1 VPKGCGLGG
10 VWMQA
15 APKVLVIRRSTL
27 DRKSPMNRRTLLLAA
42 AFPALAAC
50 SPSLGTFD
58 AFAPRDGGVRRIIS
72 DAAYGANERQRL
84 DVYAPTGPDNAS
96 LPVLIFFYGGSWRSG
111 DKDDYEWLGAAL
123 AAQGFVVVVPNYRL
137 VPEVVFPAFL
147 QDCAS
152 AVRWTQD
159 NISAHGGDSERLVLC
174 GHSAGAYNAIM
185 VTLAADYLSAAG
197 VDARRIRGAIGLAGP
212 YDFLPF
218 DVDATRD
225 AFGSAPD
232 AAQTQPITFARAD
245 APPLLLLWGEDD
257 DTVGRRNI
265 DGLARAERD
274 AQARVETKIYPN
286 VDHIS
291 ILLAISRPFRDRAP
305 VLDDIAAFVRSV
317 TA

>member
-1 VPKGCGLGG
+1 
-10 VWMQA
+10 MH
-15 APKVLVIRRSTL
+15 RRS
-27 DRKSPMNRRTLLLAA
+27 LLLAA

-50 SPSLGTFD
+50 TPSLATFD
-58 AFAPRDGGVRRIIS
+58 TFAPRDRGVMRVLS
-72 DAAYGANERQRL
+72 DAAYGADDRQRL
-84 DVYAPTGPDNAS
+84 DVYAPTADGQP
-96 LPVLIFFYGGSWRSG
+96 LPVLIFFYGGSWSSG

-123 AAQGFVVVVPNYRL
+123 AAQGFVVAVPNYRL
-137 VPEVVFPAFL
+137 VPDVVFPAFL

-152 AVRWTQD
+152 AVRWVQD
-159 NISAHGGDSERLVLC
+159 NISAYGGDSERLVLC

-185 VTLAADYLSAAG
+185 VALAADYLSAAG

-218 DVDATRD
+218 DVDATRN
-225 AFGSAPD
+225 AFGAAPD
-232 AAQTQPITFARAD
+232 ATLTQPVTFARAD

-265 DGLARAERD
+265 EGLARAERD
-274 AQARVETKIYPN
+274 VQARVETKIYPN

-291 ILLAISRPFRDRAP
+291 ILLAISRPFRGRAP
-305 VLDDIAAFVRSV
+305 VLEDMAAFVRSV